1 MRTTSRPRR
10 TPRYLA
16 ALAFAGAL
24 PLAGAAQAAGQ
35 SAEPAVAPPGAPSA
49 DAAEFRSVLDRY
61 CTACHNDRLRTAN
74 LTLES
79 LDVAHVGAGAET
91 WEKVIRKLR
100 AREMPPP
107 RRPRP
112 DDATYVRFVDWIEGE
127 LDVAALANPNP
138 GAETIH
144 RLNRTEYTNA
154 IRDLLALEIDGRE
167 LLPADDQ
174 SYGFDN
180 IADVLTLSTSLL
192 ERYMLAA
199 GKIAQLAVGS
209 PSIRKTTAVYATSP
223 VLRQHYRMSELHP
236 FGSRGGFATRHY
248 FPVDGE
254 YEMRVTL
261 ERTHGDAIKGL
272 QRRNRLQVRLDRHQ
286 VAEFLIGGD
295 GQREAWSAV
304 FNLTPY
310 EREADEDLRL
320 RLPVTAG
327 MHEIALS
334 FPRTSAI
341 AEGVLEP
348 ISAAETYHY
357 AGDRDAPMAV
367 WIVEIE
373 GPFEGGAPPAA
384 GTAPAA
390 AAAPSPAA
398 AGSANAAAGAA
409 VSAEPAPTP
418 SRQRIFTCTPD
429 DPSAEAEAA
438 CAAEILGTLAR
449 RAFRRPIES
458 DDVDALLAFYDAG
471 RARGGFEAG
480 IEFALRAILVDPEFL
495 FRIEV
500 DPAGTPPGTPYRISD
515 LELASRL
522 SFFLWSSLPD
532 DELLALAEAGMLREP
547 GVLRAEVRR
556 MLADPKSAALVDNFA
571 GQWLFLRNMRSV
583 KPDPIAFPEFDGNLR
598 EAFSRET
605 ELWFESQVRED
616 RSVLDVLTSDYTF
629 VNERLAEHYGI
640 PDVHGNHF
648 RRVTLP
654 DDTRR
659 GILGQ
664 GSVLTATSYANR
676 TSPVKRGVWVLEN
689 LLGAPPP
696 PPPADVPGLEDSES
710 VADPSDPESR
720 PRSVRERMER
730 HRTDPVCASCHVR
743 MDPLGFALEA
753 FDAVGGYRELP
764 VEQTSGTLP
773 SGRELTG
780 PASVREMLLA
790 NREDFVGTVTEKLLT
805 YALGRGVE
813 YYDHP
818 SIRRIVDAAEGDGY
832 RWSSLIVGIV
842 ESTPFQMRKAREQ

>member
-1 MRTTSRPRR
+1 VLAIFRPL
-10 TPRYLA
+10 YASAAVISLA
-16 ALAFAGAL
+16 AL
-24 PLAGAAQAAGQ
+24 LAAPTPVHAAGQ
-35 SAEPAVAPPGAPSA
+35 APEAASASFNPAGTESTP
-49 DAAEFRSVLDRY
+49 AAAAGSTEYRAVLNRY
-61 CTACHNDRLRTAN
+61 CTTCHNDRLQTAG

-79 LDVAHVGAGAET
+79 LDMVHVGAGAET

-112 DDATYVRFVDWIEGE
+112 DDATYVEFVDWIETE
-127 LDVAALANPNP
+127 LDRAAAADLNP
-138 GAETIH
+138 GTETVH

-167 LLPADDQ
+167 LLPADDL

-180 IADVLTLSTSLL
+180 IADVLSLSPSLL

-199 GKIAQLAVGS
+199 GKIAEMAVGD
-209 PSIRKTTAVYATSP
+209 PSIRSTTAAYTTSP
-223 VLRQHYRMSELHP
+223 VLMQHARMSELQP

-254 YEMRVTL
+254 YELRVTL

-272 QRRNRLQVRLDRHQ
+272 QRRNTLEVRLDRAR
-286 VAEFLIGGD
+286 VARFEIGAD
-295 GQREAWSAV
+295 GQREAWNAV

-310 EREADEDLRL
+310 ERNADSDLRF
-320 RLPVTAG
+320 RMPVQAG
-327 MHEIALS
+327 MREVALS
-334 FPRTSAI
+334 FLRRSALP
-341 AEGVLEP
+341 EGVLEP

-373 GPFEGGAPPAA
+373 GPFNASGPAA
-384 GTAPAA
+384 DAA
-390 AAAPSPAA
+390 
-398 AGSANAAAGAA
+398 
-409 VSAEPAPTP
+409 TP
-418 SRQRIFTCTPD
+418 SRERIFTCLPD
-429 DPSAEAEAA
+429 GPAAEPA
-438 CAAEILGTLAR
+438 CAEEILGALAR
-449 RAFRRPIES
+449 RAFRRPVTG
-458 DDVDALLAFYDAG
+458 DDVAALMAFYDVGHAK
-471 RARGGFEAG
+471 GGFESG
-480 IEFALRAILVDPEFL
+480 VEFALRAILVDPEFL
-495 FRIEV
+495 FRIEQ
-500 DPAGTPPGTPYRISD
+500 DPAAAAPGEPYRISD

-522 SFFLWSSLPD
+522 SFFLWSSIPD
-532 DELLALAEAGMLREP
+532 DDLLDAAASGSLRDE
-547 GVLRAEVRR
+547 GVLGAQVRR
-556 MLADPKSAALVDNFA
+556 MLADPKAEALVDNFA

-583 KPDPIAFPEFDGNLR
+583 KPDPVAFPEFDGNLR
-598 EAFSRET
+598 EAFTRET
-605 ELWFESQVRED
+605 ELWFESQIKED
-616 RSVLDVLTSDYTF
+616 RSVIEVLTSDYTF
-629 VNERLAEHYGI
+629 ANERLAKHYGI
-640 PDVHGNHF
+640 PDVAGNHF

-654 DDTRR
+654 DERRR

-696 PPPADVPGLEDSES
+696 PPPADVPGLEDSDS
-710 VADPSDPESR
+710 VADPSNPESR

-743 MDPLGFALEA
+743 MDPLGFALES
-753 FDAVGGYRELP
+753 FDAIGGYRELP

-773 SGRELTG
+773 SGRELNG

-790 NREDFVGTVTEKLLT
+790 NREEFVGTVTEKLLT
-805 YALGRGVE
+805 YGLGRGVE
-813 YYDHP
+813 YYDLP
-818 SIRRIVDAAEGDGY
+818 WIRRIVRQAEADDY
-832 RWSSLIVGIV
+832 RWSSLILGIV

>member
-1 MRTTSRPRR
+1 MSAILRR
-10 TPRYLA
+10 WSSSAAVVAIAVLFVATPVA
-16 ALAFAGAL
+16 H
-24 PLAGAAQAAGQ
+24 AAGQ
-35 SAEPAVAPPGAPSA
+35 APEAAAPSRTA
-49 DAAEFRSVLDRY
+49 GTESTAATTAEGAGYRAVLNRY
-61 CTACHNDRLRTAN
+61 CTTCHNDRLRTAG

-79 LDVAHVGAGAET
+79 LDMVRVGGGAET

-112 DDATYVRFVDWIEGE
+112 DDPTYEGFVHWIETE
-127 LDVAALANPNP
+127 LDRAAAADLNP
-138 GAETIH
+138 GTETVH

-167 LLPADDQ
+167 LLPADDL

-180 IADVLTLSTSLL
+180 IADVLSLSPALL

-199 GKIAQLAVGS
+199 GKIAELAVGD
-209 PSIRKTTAVYATSP
+209 PSIRSTTAVYTTSP
-223 VLRQHYRMSELHP
+223 VLMQHARMSELHP

-254 YEMRVTL
+254 YEVRVTL

-272 QRRNRLQVRLDRHQ
+272 QRRNTLEVRLDRAR
-286 VAEFLIGGD
+286 VARFEIGAD
-295 GQREAWSAV
+295 GQREAWNAV

-310 EREADEDLRL
+310 ERNADSDLRF
-320 RLPVTAG
+320 RMPVQAG
-327 MHEIALS
+327 MREVALS
-334 FPRTSAI
+334 FLRRSALP
-341 AEGVLEP
+341 EGVLEP
-348 ISAAETYHY
+348 VSAAETYHY

-373 GPFEGGAPPAA
+373 GPFNGA
-384 GTAPAA
+384 TA
-390 AAAPSPAA
+390 
-398 AGSANAAAGAA
+398 SADA
-409 VSAEPAPTP
+409 VTP
-418 SRQRIFTCTPD
+418 SRERIFTCLPA
-429 DPSAEAEAA
+429 DPAVEPA
-438 CAAEILGTLAR
+438 CAEEILGTLAR
-449 RAFRRPIES
+449 RAFRRPVTDE
-458 DDVDALLAFYDAG
+458 DVTALMAFYDVG
-471 RARGGFEAG
+471 HTKGGFESG

-495 FRIEV
+495 FRIEQ
-500 DPAGTPPGTPYRISD
+500 DPADAEPGEPYRISD

-522 SFFLWSSLPD
+522 SFFLWSSIPD
-532 DELLALAEAGMLREP
+532 DELLDMAARGALREE
-547 GVLRAEVRR
+547 GVLEAQVKR
-556 MLADPKSAALVDNFA
+556 MLADPKADALVDNFA

-583 KPDPIAFPEFDGNLR
+583 KPDPVAFPEFDGNLR
-598 EAFSRET
+598 EAFTRET
-605 ELWFESQVRED
+605 ELWFESQIKED
-616 RSVLDVLTSDYTF
+616 RSVVEVLTSDYTF
-629 VNERLAEHYGI
+629 ANARLAKHYGI
-640 PDVHGNHF
+640 PDVEGNHF

-654 DDTRR
+654 DERRR

-696 PPPADVPGLEDSES
+696 PPPADVPGLEDSDS

-743 MDPLGFALEA
+743 MDPLGFALEG
-753 FDAVGGYRELP
+753 FDAIGGYRELP

-790 NREDFVGTVTEKLLT
+790 NREEFVGTVTEKLLT
-805 YALGRGVE
+805 YGLGRGVE
-813 YYDHP
+813 YYDLP
-818 SIRRIVDAAEGDGY
+818 WIRRIVRQAEADDY
-832 RWSSLIVGIV
+832 RWSSLILGIV

>member
-1 MRTTSRPRR
+1 MREKRFFVVGTCLLLAVLCLPRPG
-10 TPRYLA
+10 LA
-16 ALAFAGAL
+16 AEAEEF
-24 PLAGAAQAAGQ
+24 QA
-35 SAEPAVAPPGAPSA
+35 
-49 DAAEFRSVLDRY
+49 VLDRY
-61 CTACHNDRLRTAN
+61 CSGCHNDRLQTAG
-74 LTLES
+74 LTLDG
-79 LDVAHVGAGAET
+79 LDLEHVAAGAET

-112 DDATYVRFVDWIEGE
+112 DEATYVEFVDWIETE
-127 LDVAALANPNP
+127 LDRSSLRDPNP
-138 GAETIH
+138 GTETIH

-180 IADVLTLSTSLL
+180 IADVLSLSPALL

-199 GKIAQLAVGS
+199 GKIAQLAIGD
-209 PSIRKTTAVYATSP
+209 PSMRTTTATYTTSP
-223 VLRQHYRMSELHP
+223 VLLQHERMSELHP
-236 FGSRGGFATRHY
+236 FGTRGGFAARHY

-254 YEMRVTL
+254 YEFRVTL

-272 QRRNRLQVRLDRHQ
+272 QNRNRLEVRLDREH
-286 VAEFLIGGD
+286 VAEFQIGAD
-295 GQREAWSAV
+295 GQREAWNAV

-310 EREADEDLRL
+310 ERDADEDLRF
-320 RLPVTAG
+320 RIPVTAG
-327 MHEIALS
+327 MREMAFSFLRSSAL
-334 FPRTSAI
+334 

-348 ISAAETYHY
+348 VSGAETYHY

-367 WIVEIE
+367 WIVEVE
-373 GPFEGGAPPAA
+373 GPFNRSVADRDEQ
-384 GTAPAA
+384 T
-390 AAAPSPAA
+390 
-398 AGSANAAAGAA
+398 
-409 VSAEPAPTP
+409 TP
-418 SRQRIFTCTPD
+418 SRERIFSCLPGGVTAM
-429 DPSAEAEAA
+429 SAVEAELA
-438 CAAEILGTLAR
+438 CAEEILTSLGR
-449 RAFRRPIES
+449 RAFRRPVNAEDVSSLMSFYRVGRDKGSFES
-458 DDVDALLAFYDAG
+458 
-471 RARGGFEAG
+471 G

-495 FRIEV
+495 FRVEK
-500 DPAGTPPGTPYRISD
+500 DPSDSAPGEPYRVSD

-522 SFFLWSSLPD
+522 SFFLWSSIPD
-532 DELLALAEAGMLREP
+532 DQLTAVAAAGDLREP
-547 GVLRAEVRR
+547 GVLEQQIQR
-556 MLADPKSAALVDNFA
+556 MLADPRSDALVDNFA

-598 EAFSRET
+598 EAFQRET
-605 ELWFESQVRED
+605 QLWFESQVRED
-616 RSVLDVLTSDYTF
+616 RSVLEVLTSDYTF
-629 VNERLAEHYGI
+629 VNERLARHYGI
-640 PDVHGNHF
+640 PDVLGNHF
-648 RRVTLP
+648 RRVTLE
-654 DDTRR
+654 DEVRR
-659 GILGQ
+659 GILGH

-696 PPPADVPGLEDSES
+696 PPPADVPGLEDSDS

-743 MDPLGFALEA
+743 MDPLGFALES
-753 FDAVGGYRELP
+753 FDAIGGYRELP
-764 VEQTSGTLP
+764 TDQTSGTLP

-780 PASVREMLLA
+780 PNSVRDMLLS
-790 NREDFVGTVTEKLLT
+790 NREDFVATVTEKLMT

-818 SIRRIVDAAEGDGY
+818 SIRRIVEAAQPENY

>member
-1 MRTTSRPRR
+1 MFSMVRPR
-10 TPRYLA
+10 TNAILA
-16 ALAFAGAL
+16 VFIFCLT
-24 PLAGAAQAAGQ
+24 
-35 SAEPAVAPPGAPSA
+35 AEVPVT
-49 DAAEFRSVLDRY
+49 DAAEAEDYRVVLDRY
-61 CTACHNDRLRTAN
+61 CVGCHNDRLQTAGI
-74 LTLES
+74 S
-79 LDVAHVGAGAET
+79 LDDLDVGHVATGAET
-91 WEKVIRKLR
+91 WEKVVRKLR

-112 DDATYVRFVDWIEGE
+112 DEETYIDFVEWIETE
-127 LDVAALANPNP
+127 LDQASLANPNP
-138 GAETIH
+138 GTETIH

-180 IADVLTLSTSLL
+180 IADVLSLSTSLL

-199 GKIAQLAVGS
+199 GKIAQLAIGDS
-209 PSIRKTTAVYATSP
+209 SIRSTTVTYSTSP
-223 VLRQHYRMSELHP
+223 VLMQHHRMSELQP
-236 FGSRGGFATRHY
+236 FGTRGGFATKHY

-254 YEMRVTL
+254 YELRIKL

-272 QRRNRLQVRLDRHQ
+272 QNRNQLEVRLDRAR
-286 VAEFLIGGD
+286 VAAFEIGAD
-295 GQREAWSAV
+295 GQREAWNAV

-310 EREADEDLRL
+310 ERDADNDLRVKI
-320 RLPVTAG
+320 PVKAG
-327 MHEIALS
+327 MREVAFS
-334 FPRTSAI
+334 FLRNSAI

-367 WIVEIE
+367 WTVEVE
-373 GPFEGGAPPAA
+373 GPFNAEGRKLELG
-384 GTAPAA
+384 
-390 AAAPSPAA
+390 
-398 AGSANAAAGAA
+398 
-409 VSAEPAPTP
+409 TP
-418 SRQRIFTCTPD
+418 SQERIFTCAPE
-429 DPSAEAEAA
+429 SEALETA
-438 CAAEILGTLAR
+438 CAEQILGSIAR
-449 RAFRRPIES
+449 RAFRRPITDADTASLMTFYNVGRTNGSFES
-458 DDVDALLAFYDAG
+458 
-471 RARGGFEAG
+471 G

-495 FRIEV
+495 FRVEA
-500 DPAGTPPGTPYRISD
+500 DPVTVVPGKPYAISD

-522 SFFLWSSLPD
+522 SFFLWSSVPD
-532 DELLALAEAGMLREP
+532 DELLGLAERNELRED
-547 GVLRAEVRR
+547 GVLAAQVNR
-556 MLADPKSAALVDNFA
+556 MLNDPKSAALVDNFA

-598 EAFSRET
+598 EAFQQET
-605 ELWFESQVRED
+605 HLWFDSQVREN
-616 RSVLDVLTSDYTF
+616 RSVLEILTSDYTY
-629 VNERLAEHYGI
+629 VNQRLAEHYGI
-640 PDVHGNHF
+640 QGVLGNHF

-654 DDTRR
+654 GETRR
-659 GILGQ
+659 GILGH

-696 PPPADVPGLEDSES
+696 PPPADVPGLEDSDS

-743 MDPLGFALEA
+743 MDPLGFALES

-764 VEQTSGTLP
+764 LEQTSGTLP
-773 SGRELTG
+773 SGLELTG
-780 PASVREMLLA
+780 PASVRDMLLS
-790 NREDFVGTVTEKLLT
+790 NREDFVGTVTEKLMT

-818 SIRRIVDAAEGDGY
+818 SIRRIVRSAETDDY
-832 RWSSLIVGIV
+832 RWSSLILGIV
-842 ESTPFQMRKAREQ
+842 ESSPFQMRKARER

>member
-1 MRTTSRPRR
+1 MPTESRFPWASP
-10 TPRYLA
+10 TVV
-16 ALAFAGAL
+16 ALTAVLVLSAVAGV
-24 PLAGAAQAAGQ
+24 AAQAPEASVEALAPAG
-35 SAEPAVAPPGAPSA
+35 AVEYRA
-49 DAAEFRSVLDRY
+49 VLDRY
-61 CTACHNDRLRTAN
+61 CTTCHNDRLRTAG

-79 LDVAHVGAGAET
+79 LDVAHVGAGAEV
-91 WEKVIRKLR
+91 WEKVVRKLR

-112 DDATYVRFVDWIEGE
+112 DDETYGHFVDWIEAE
-127 LDVAALANPNP
+127 LDQASLANPNP
-138 GAETIH
+138 GTETIH

-180 IADVLTLSTSLL
+180 IADVLSLSTSLL

-199 GKIAQLAVGS
+199 GKIAQLAVGD
-209 PSIRKTTAVYATSP
+209 PSIRKTTAVYTTSP
-223 VLRQHYRMSELHP
+223 VLMQHHRMSERQP
-236 FGSRGGFATRHY
+236 FGTRGGFATRHY
-248 FPVDGE
+248 FPVDGD
-254 YEMRVTL
+254 YEFRITL

-272 QRRNRLQVRLDRHQ
+272 QNRNRLEIRLDRAR
-286 VAEFLIGGD
+286 VAEFLVGGD
-295 GQREAWSAV
+295 GQREAWNGV

-310 EREADEDLRL
+310 ERDADKVLRV
-320 RLPVTAG
+320 RTPVTAG
-327 MHEIALS
+327 MREIAFS
-334 FPRTSAI
+334 FVRNSAL

-348 ISAAETYHY
+348 VSGAETYHY
-357 AGDRDAPMAV
+357 AGDRDAPAAV

-373 GPFEGGAPPAA
+373 GPFDA
-384 GTAPAA
+384 TAPA
-390 AAAPSPAA
+390 
-398 AGSANAAAGAA
+398 GDA
-409 VSAEPAPTP
+409 VTP
-418 SRQRIFTCTPD
+418 SRARIFTCTPD
-429 DPSAEAEAA
+429 GPAAEPA
-438 CAAEILGTLAR
+438 CAEEILGAIAR
-449 RAFRRPIES
+449 RAFRRSIG
-458 DDVDALLAFYDAG
+458 DADVEALLGFYEAG
-471 RARGGFEAG
+471 RATGGDFDAG

-495 FRIEV
+495 FRVEA
-500 DPAGTPPGTPYRISD
+500 DPPGTEPGAPYRISD
-515 LELASRL
+515 IELASRL
-522 SFFLWSSLPD
+522 SFFLWSSIPD
-532 DELLALAEAGMLREP
+532 DELLDLAEAGRLRDP
-547 GVLRAEVRR
+547 GVLRAQVER
-556 MLADPKSAALVDNFA
+556 MLADPKSDALVDNFA

-598 EAFSRET
+598 EAFQRET

-616 RSVLDVLTSDYTF
+616 RSVLEVLTSDYTF
-629 VNERLAEHYGI
+629 VNARLADHYGI
-640 PDVHGNHF
+640 PDVRGNHF

-654 DDTRR
+654 DERRR

-696 PPPADVPGLEDSES
+696 PPPADVPGLEDSDS

-743 MDPLGFALEA
+743 MDPLGFALES
-753 FDAVGGYRELP
+753 FDAIGGHRELP

-818 SIRRIVDAAEGDGY
+818 SIRRIVRRAEPDDY
-832 RWSSLIVGIV
+832 RWSSLILGIV

>member
-1 MRTTSRPRR
+1 MLAIFRR
-10 TPRYLA
+10 LYASAAVIALA
-16 ALAFAGAL
+16 ALLFA
-24 PLAGAAQAAGQ
+24 PTPVRAAGQ
-35 SAEPAVAPPGAPSA
+35 ASEAVAAPSNAAGTESTAAAAAESAEYRA
-49 DAAEFRSVLDRY
+49 VLDRY
-61 CTACHNDRLRTAN
+61 CTTCHSDRLQTAG

-79 LDVAHVGAGAET
+79 VDMAHVGQGAEV

-112 DDATYVRFVDWIEGE
+112 DAATYVAFVDWIETE
-127 LDVAALANPNP
+127 LDRAAAADPNP
-138 GAETIH
+138 GNETVH

-167 LLPADDQ
+167 LLPADDL

-180 IADVLTLSTSLL
+180 IADVLSLSPSLL

-199 GKIAQLAVGS
+199 GKIAETAIGD
-209 PSIRKTTAVYATSP
+209 PSIRSTTAVYTTSP
-223 VLRQHYRMSELHP
+223 VLMQHTRMSELHP

-254 YEMRVTL
+254 YEFKVTL

-272 QRRNRLQVRLDRHQ
+272 QRRNELEVRLDRAR
-286 VAEFLIGGD
+286 VARFEIGAD
-295 GQREAWSAV
+295 GQREAWNAV

-310 EREADEDLRL
+310 ERNADADLRF
-320 RLPVTAG
+320 RMPVQAG
-327 MHEIALS
+327 MREVALS
-334 FPRTSAI
+334 FLRRSALP
-341 AEGVLEP
+341 EGVREP
-348 ISAAETYHY
+348 VSAAETYHY

-373 GPFEGGAPPAA
+373 GPFLAN
-384 GTAPAA
+384 APAA
-390 AAAPSPAA
+390 DAA
-398 AGSANAAAGAA
+398 
-409 VSAEPAPTP
+409 TP
-418 SRQRIFTCTPD
+418 SRERIFTCLPD
-429 DPSAEAEAA
+429 GSAAEPA
-438 CAAEILGTLAR
+438 CAQEILGGLAR
-449 RAFRRPIES
+449 RAFRRPVT
-458 DDVDALLAFYDAG
+458 DDDLAALMAFYDVG
-471 RARGGFEAG
+471 HARGGFESG

-495 FRIEV
+495 FRIEH
-500 DPAGTPPGTPYRISD
+500 DPPDAAPGAPYRLSD

-522 SFFLWSSLPD
+522 SFFLWSSIPD
-532 DELLALAEAGMLREP
+532 DELLDVAARGALRDE

-556 MLADPKSAALVDNFA
+556 MLVDPKASALVDNFA

-583 KPDPIAFPEFDGNLR
+583 KPDPVAFPEFDGNLR
-598 EAFSRET
+598 EAFTRET
-605 ELWFESQVRED
+605 ELWFESQIKED
-616 RSVLDVLTSDYTF
+616 RSVIEVLTSDYTF
-629 VNERLAEHYGI
+629 VNERLAKHYGV
-640 PDVHGNHF
+640 PNVAGNHF

-654 DDTRR
+654 DERRR

-696 PPPADVPGLEDSES
+696 PPPADVPGLEDSDS
-710 VADPSDPESR
+710 VADPSNPESR

-743 MDPLGFALEA
+743 MDPLGFALES
-753 FDAVGGYRELP
+753 FDAIGGYRELP
-764 VEQTSGTLP
+764 VEETSGTLP
-773 SGRELTG
+773 SGRELNG

-818 SIRRIVDAAEGDGY
+818 WIRRIVRQAEADDY
-832 RWSSLIVGIV
+832 RWSSLILGIV

>member
-1 MRTTSRPRR
+1 MRTTSGPLR
-10 TPRYLA
+10 TPTNLA
-16 ALAFAGAL
+16 SLMFAGTL
-24 PLAGAAQAAGQ
+24 LLAGAAQAAGQ
-35 SAEPAVAPPGAPSA
+35 SAEAPVAPPGAPA
-49 DAAEFRSVLDRY
+49 GEAAEFRTVLDRY

-79 LDVAHVGAGAET
+79 LDLAHVGAGAET

-138 GAETIH
+138 GAETIN

-180 IADVLTLSTSLL
+180 IADVLSLSTSLL

-209 PSIRKTTAVYATSP
+209 PSIRKTTAVYTTSP

-272 QRRNRLQVRLDRHQ
+272 QRRNRLQVRLGRRL
-286 VAEFLIGGD
+286 VAEFQVGGD

-304 FNLTPY
+304 FDLTPY

-327 MHEIALS
+327 THEIALS

-373 GPFEGGAPPAA
+373 GPFEG
-384 GTAPAA
+384 AA
-390 AAAPSPAA
+390 AAAPSAAA
-398 AGSANAAAGAA
+398 AGSGNAAAGAA
-409 VSAEPAPTP
+409 GSADTTP
-418 SRQRIFTCTPD
+418 SRERIFTCTPQ
-429 DPSAEAEAA
+429 DPSAAEAA

-449 RAFRRPIES
+449 RAFRRPIGD
-458 DDVDALLAFYDAG
+458 DDVDALMAFYDTG

-480 IEFALRAILVDPEFL
+480 IEFALRALLVDPEFL
-495 FRIEV
+495 FRVEV
-500 DPAGTPPGTPYRISD
+500 DPPGTPPGTPYRISD

-522 SFFLWSSLPD
+522 SFFLWSSIPD
-532 DELLALAEAGMLREP
+532 DELLARAEAGVLREP

-598 EAFSRET
+598 EAFQRET

-616 RSVLDVLTSDYTF
+616 RSVLEVLTSDYTF
-629 VNERLAEHYGI
+629 VNERLARHYGI

-648 RRVTLP
+648 RRVRLA

-743 MDPLGFALEA
+743 MDPLGFALES

-818 SIRRIVDAAEGDGY
+818 SIRRIVDAAEPDDY
-832 RWSSLIVGIV
+832 RWSSLIAGIV
-842 ESTPFQMRKAREQ
+842 ESPPFQMRKAREQ

>member
-1 MRTTSRPRR
+1 MLAIFRPL
-10 TPRYLA
+10 YASAAVIALA
-16 ALAFAGAL
+16 AL
-24 PLAGAAQAAGQ
+24 LAAPTPVHAAGQ
-35 SAEPAVAPPGAPSA
+35 APEAASASFNPAGTESTPAATAGSAEYRAV
-49 DAAEFRSVLDRY
+49 LNRY
-61 CTACHNDRLRTAN
+61 CTTCHNDRLQTAG

-79 LDVAHVGAGAET
+79 LDMVHVGAGAET

-112 DDATYVRFVDWIEGE
+112 DDATYVEFVDWIETE
-127 LDVAALANPNP
+127 LDRAAAADLNP
-138 GAETIH
+138 GTETVH

-167 LLPADDQ
+167 LLPADDL

-180 IADVLTLSTSLL
+180 IADVLSLSPSLL

-199 GKIAQLAVGS
+199 GKIAEMAVGD
-209 PSIRKTTAVYATSP
+209 PSIRSTTAAYTTSP
-223 VLRQHYRMSELHP
+223 VLMQHARMSELQP

-254 YEMRVTL
+254 YELRVTL

-272 QRRNRLQVRLDRHQ
+272 QRRNTLEVRLDRAR
-286 VAEFLIGGD
+286 VARFEIGAD
-295 GQREAWSAV
+295 GQREAWNAV

-310 EREADEDLRL
+310 ERNADSDLRF
-320 RLPVTAG
+320 RMPVQAG
-327 MHEIALS
+327 MREVALS
-334 FPRTSAI
+334 FLRRSALP
-341 AEGVLEP
+341 EGVLEP

-373 GPFEGGAPPAA
+373 GPFNASGPAA
-384 GTAPAA
+384 DAA
-390 AAAPSPAA
+390 
-398 AGSANAAAGAA
+398 
-409 VSAEPAPTP
+409 TP
-418 SRQRIFTCTPD
+418 SRERIFTCLPD
-429 DPSAEAEAA
+429 GPAAEPA
-438 CAAEILGTLAR
+438 CAEEILGALAR
-449 RAFRRPIES
+449 RAFRRPVTG
-458 DDVDALLAFYDAG
+458 DDVAALMAFYDVGHAK
-471 RARGGFEAG
+471 GGFESG
-480 IEFALRAILVDPEFL
+480 VEFALRAILVDPEFL
-495 FRIEV
+495 FRIEQ
-500 DPAGTPPGTPYRISD
+500 DPAAAAPGEPYRISD

-522 SFFLWSSLPD
+522 SFFLWSSIPD
-532 DELLALAEAGMLREP
+532 DDLLDAAASGSLRDE
-547 GVLRAEVRR
+547 GVLGAQVRR
-556 MLADPKSAALVDNFA
+556 MLADPKAEALVDNFA

-583 KPDPIAFPEFDGNLR
+583 KPDPVAFPEFDGNLR
-598 EAFSRET
+598 EAFTRET
-605 ELWFESQVRED
+605 ELWFESQIKED
-616 RSVLDVLTSDYTF
+616 RSVIEVLTSDYTF
-629 VNERLAEHYGI
+629 ANERLAKHYGI
-640 PDVHGNHF
+640 PDVAGNHF

-654 DDTRR
+654 DERRR

-696 PPPADVPGLEDSES
+696 PPPADVPGLEDSDS
-710 VADPSDPESR
+710 VADPSNPESR

-743 MDPLGFALEA
+743 MDPLGFALES
-753 FDAVGGYRELP
+753 FDAIGGYRELP

-773 SGRELTG
+773 SGRELNG

-790 NREDFVGTVTEKLLT
+790 NREEFVGTVTEKLLT
-805 YALGRGVE
+805 YGLGRGVE
-813 YYDHP
+813 YYDLP
-818 SIRRIVDAAEGDGY
+818 WIRRIVRQAEADDY
-832 RWSSLIVGIV
+832 RWSSLILGIV

>member
-1 MRTTSRPRR
+1 MRPGSLRGLPNLVAT
-10 TPRYLA
+10 
-16 ALAFAGAL
+16 AFAGAL
-24 PLAGAAQAAGQ
+24 LLAGATVAAGQ
-35 SAEPAVAPPGAPSA
+35 SVELAGAPPLGAVAA
-49 DAAEFRSVLDRY
+49 AAEAGEFRTVLDRY
-61 CTACHNDRLRTAN
+61 CTACHSDRLRTAG

-79 LDVAHVGAGAET
+79 LDLAHVAAGAET

-112 DDATYVRFVDWIEGE
+112 DDATYARFVDWIEGE

-180 IADVLTLSTSLL
+180 IADVLSLSTSLL

-199 GKIAQLAVGS
+199 GKIAQVAVGS
-209 PSIRKTTAVYATSP
+209 PSIRKTTASYTTSP

-236 FGSRGGFATRHY
+236 FGTRGGFATRHY

-254 YEMRVTL
+254 YEIRVTL

-272 QRRNRLQVRLDRHQ
+272 QRRNRLQVRLDRRR
-286 VAEFLIGGD
+286 VAEFEIGAD
-295 GQREAWSAV
+295 GQRETWSAV
-304 FNLTPY
+304 FDLTPY

-320 RLPVTAG
+320 RLSVAAG
-327 MHEIALS
+327 MREIALS

-373 GPFEGGAPPAA
+373 GPLDAAAPAV
-384 GTAPAA
+384 TASSDAA
-390 AAAPSPAA
+390 AA
-398 AGSANAAAGAA
+398 
-409 VSAEPAPTP
+409 TP
-418 SRQRIFTCTPD
+418 SRERIFTCTPED
-429 DPSAEAEAA
+429 ASAEAQAA
-438 CAAEILGTLAR
+438 CAADILATLAR
-449 RAFRRPIES
+449 RAFRRPVES
-458 DDVDALLAFYDAG
+458 DDVDALMAFYDAG
-471 RARGGFEAG
+471 RVRGGFEGG

-500 DPAGTPPGTPYRISD
+500 DPPGTPPGTPYRISD

-522 SFFLWSSLPD
+522 SFFLWSSIPD
-532 DELLALAEAGMLREP
+532 DELLALAEAGTLREP
-547 GVLRAEVRR
+547 GVLEAEVRR

-598 EAFSRET
+598 EAFQRET
-605 ELWFESQVRED
+605 ELWFESQVRDD

-640 PDVHGNHF
+640 PGVHGNHF
-648 RRVTLP
+648 RRVRLP

-710 VADPSDPESR
+710 VADPSDPDSR

-743 MDPLGFALEA
+743 MDPLGFALEG
-753 FDAVGGYRELP
+753 FDAVGGLRELP

-818 SIRRIVDAAEGDGY
+818 SIRRIVHGAEPDGY
-832 RWSSLIVGIV
+832 RWSSLILGIV
-842 ESTPFQMRKAREQ
+842 DSTPFQMRKAREQ

>member
-1 MRTTSRPRR
+1 MRENRFFVVGTCLLLAVLYLPRPG
-10 TPRYLA
+10 LA
-16 ALAFAGAL
+16 AEAEEF
-24 PLAGAAQAAGQ
+24 QA
-35 SAEPAVAPPGAPSA
+35 
-49 DAAEFRSVLDRY
+49 VLDRY
-61 CTACHNDRLRTAN
+61 CSGCHNDRLQTAG
-74 LTLES
+74 LTLDG
-79 LDVAHVGAGAET
+79 LDLEHVAAGAET

-112 DDATYVRFVDWIEGE
+112 DEATYVEFVDWIETE
-127 LDVAALANPNP
+127 LDRSSLRDPNP
-138 GAETIH
+138 GTETIH

-180 IADVLTLSTSLL
+180 IADVLSLSPALL

-199 GKIAQLAVGS
+199 GKIAQLAIGD
-209 PSIRKTTAVYATSP
+209 PSMRTTTATYTTSP
-223 VLRQHYRMSELHP
+223 VLLQHERMSELHP
-236 FGSRGGFATRHY
+236 FGTRGGFAARHY

-254 YEMRVTL
+254 YEFRVTL

-272 QRRNRLQVRLDRHQ
+272 QNRNRLEVRLDREH
-286 VAEFLIGGD
+286 VAEFQIGAD
-295 GQREAWSAV
+295 GRREAWNAV

-310 EREADEDLRL
+310 ERDADEDLRF
-320 RLPVTAG
+320 RIPVTAG
-327 MHEIALS
+327 MREMAFSFLRSSAL
-334 FPRTSAI
+334 

-348 ISAAETYHY
+348 VSGAETYHY

-367 WIVEIE
+367 WIVEVE
-373 GPFEGGAPPAA
+373 GPFNRSVADGDEQ
-384 GTAPAA
+384 T
-390 AAAPSPAA
+390 
-398 AGSANAAAGAA
+398 
-409 VSAEPAPTP
+409 TP
-418 SRQRIFTCTPD
+418 SRERIFSCL
-429 DPSAEAEAA
+429 PSGVTAMSAVEAELA
-438 CAAEILGTLAR
+438 CAEEILASLGG
-449 RAFRRPIES
+449 RAFRRPVNAE
-458 DDVDALLAFYDAG
+458 DVSSLMSFYRVG
-471 RARGGFEAG
+471 RDKGSFDSG

-495 FRIEV
+495 FRVEK
-500 DPAGTPPGTPYRISD
+500 DPSDSAPGEPYRVSD

-522 SFFLWSSLPD
+522 SFFLWSSIPD
-532 DELLALAEAGMLREP
+532 DQLIAVAAAGDLREP
-547 GVLRAEVRR
+547 GVLEQQIQR
-556 MLADPKSAALVDNFA
+556 MLADPRSDALVDNFA

-598 EAFSRET
+598 EAFQRET
-605 ELWFESQVRED
+605 QLWFESQVRED
-616 RSVLDVLTSDYTF
+616 RSVLEVLTSDYTF
-629 VNERLAEHYGI
+629 VNERLARHYGI
-640 PDVHGNHF
+640 PDVLGNHF
-648 RRVTLP
+648 RRVTLE
-654 DDTRR
+654 DEVRR
-659 GILGQ
+659 GILGH

-696 PPPADVPGLEDSES
+696 PPPADVPGLEDSDS

-743 MDPLGFALEA
+743 MDPLGFALES
-753 FDAVGGYRELP
+753 FDAIGGYRELP
-764 VEQTSGTLP
+764 TDQTSGTLP

-780 PASVREMLLA
+780 PDSVRDMLLS
-790 NREDFVGTVTEKLLT
+790 NREDFVATVTEKLMT

-818 SIRRIVDAAEGDGY
+818 SIRRIVEAAQPENY

>member
-1 MRTTSRPRR
+1 MER
-10 TPRYLA
+10 
-16 ALAFAGAL
+16 
-24 PLAGAAQAAGQ
+24 
-35 SAEPAVAPPGAPSA
+35 
-49 DAAEFRSVLDRY
+49 
-61 CTACHNDRLRTAN
+61 RLR
-74 LTLES
+74 
-79 LDVAHVGAGAET
+79 
-91 WEKVIRKLR
+91 
-100 AREMPPP
+100 
-107 RRPRP
+107 P
-112 DDATYVRFVDWIEGE
+112 D
-127 LDVAALANPNP
+127 
-138 GAETIH
+138 
-144 RLNRTEYTNA
+144 
-154 IRDLLALEIDGRE
+154 
-167 LLPADDQ
+167 
-174 SYGFDN
+174 
-180 IADVLTLSTSLL
+180 
-192 ERYMLAA
+192 
-199 GKIAQLAVGS
+199 
-209 PSIRKTTAVYATSP
+209 
-223 VLRQHYRMSELHP
+223 
-236 FGSRGGFATRHY
+236 
-248 FPVDGE
+248 
-254 YEMRVTL
+254 
-261 ERTHGDAIKGL
+261 
-272 QRRNRLQVRLDRHQ
+272 
-286 VAEFLIGGD
+286 
-295 GQREAWSAV
+295 
-304 FNLTPY
+304 PY

-348 ISAAETYHY
+348 VSAAETYHY

-373 GPFEGGAPPAA
+373 GPFEGS
-384 GTAPAA
+384 APAA
-390 AAAPSPAA
+390 AGAETAAAPAGIAAAAGAEAAPEAAGVAAAAGATPSAGAAPSAAA
-398 AGSANAAAGAA
+398 AGSGIAAADAAPSGNAAVA
-409 VSAEPAPTP
+409 TP
-418 SRQRIFTCTPD
+418 SRERIFTCTPR
-429 DPSAEAEAA
+429 DPSAETEAA
-438 CAAEILGTLAR
+438 CAADILATLAR
-449 RAFRRPIES
+449 RAFRRPVGS
-458 DDVDALLAFYDAG
+458 DDVDALMAFYETG

-480 IEFALRAILVDPEFL
+480 IEFAIRGLLVDPEFL
-495 FRIEV
+495 FRVEV
-500 DPAGTPPGTPYRISD
+500 DPPGTAPGTPYRISD

-522 SFFLWSSLPD
+522 SFFLWSSIPD
-532 DELLALAEAGMLREP
+532 DELLARAEAGTLREP

-640 PDVHGNHF
+640 PGVHGNHF
-648 RRVTLP
+648 RRVRLP

-818 SIRRIVDAAEGDGY
+818 SIRRIVDAAEPDDY

-842 ESTPFQMRKAREQ
+842 ESPPFQMRKAREQ